1 MRPRISATCWSACSW
16 VIFSFLTCDPV
27 WIFETSSA
35 LVRPWSTNFWSMS
48 LRTTEMPAEL
58 ITWAISPP
66 IVPAPTTAA
75 LVTNMAA
82 RLQRCLVRSLRG
94 KPPQSAF
101 QSHRERAADEED
113 VGQAAQRATAREL
126 VVELHDDGPDVEP
139 ERLPA
144 AQLILEDLGRE
155 DPVVALDD
163 TLGHVSA
170 TGRCALPDDLR
181 ADLGPGVGNLDH
193 VPEAVD

>member
-1 MRPRISATCWSACSW
+1 
-16 VIFSFLTCDPV
+16 
-27 WIFETSSA
+27 
-35 LVRPWSTNFWSMS
+35 MS

-101 QSHRERAADEED
+101 QSHRQRPADEED
-113 VGQAAQRATAREL
+113 VRQAAQRAAGRQL
-126 VVELHDDGPDVEP
+126 VVELHDHGADVEP
-139 ERLPA
+139 QRLRPT
-144 AQLILEDLGRE
+144 QLILEDLGGE
-155 DPVVALDD
+155 DPVITLDD
-163 TLGHVSA
+163 TLGHAA
-170 TGRCALPDDLR
+170 TTRGRALPDDLR
-181 ADLGPGVGNLDH
+181 AHGGPALTDLDH
-193 VPEAVD
+193 VPEA